1 MRRNLILASA
11 LLTMVVAP
19 VAANKEEE
27 TVKTQLVGYQETPLT
42 INSPGTGEFKAKV
55 RQEGTAIDYE
65 LTYRDLSSAVTQSHI
80 HFGRPAITGGI
91 VLFLCTNLTPP
102 ANVPT
107 PQACPAAPA
116 SITGTLTS
124 ADVIAVP
131 AQGIEPGSAGLQR
144 LSEPA
149 RPVAQPIDGF
159 KDALPRGVANA
170 LVAAVEDQ
178 GNGGQGGPAF
188 FGYVLDA
195 ERLALGHW
203 LSSVDSC
210 IPGIT

>member
-1 MRRNLILASA
+1 MRRNLILAAA
-11 LLTMVVAP
+11 LLTMVAAP

-27 TVKTQLVGYQETPLT
+27 TVQTQLVGYQETPVT
-42 INSPGTGEFKAKV
+42 INSAGTGEFKAKV
-55 RQEGTAIDYE
+55 RQERTAIDYE

-107 PQACPAAPA
+107 PQLCPAAPA

-131 AQGIEPGSAGLQR
+131 AQGIDPGSAGFAEMLKAIQAGAAYVNVHTSTHPTGEIRGR
-144 LSEPA
+144 LRSH
-149 RPVAQPIDGF
+149 
-159 KDALPRGVANA
+159 
-170 LVAAVEDQ
+170 
-178 GNGGQGGPAF
+178 GNN
-188 FGYVLDA
+188 D
-195 ERLALGHW
+195 R
-203 LSSVDSC
+203 
-210 IPGIT
+210 